1 MGAYCRYCDRR
12 CFLPRTLPADAK
24 GDYAG
29 MTIHLATCTRGMER
43 DREVTGYDHTTAI
56 NPVTGEP
63 GGAS

>member
-29 MTIHLATCTRGMER
+29 MTIHMATCTPGMAH
-43 DREVTGYDHTTAI
+43 DREATGHDHTTAI
-56 NPVTGEP
+56 NPVTGLS
-63 GGAS
+63 GGAR